1 MYDAKRRGGHRCQ
14 MIDLGRDDG
23 AAARRA
29 LARDLA
35 GAIERREIRPDY
47 QPIVQTVDGRVTAVE
62 ALAHWDHPVRGPLG
76 PAQCAPLAGRFGLVA
91 EYERAILEQACS
103 DRSGWSRAGR
113 SVGLAVD
120 VATPHLLLPGFPA
133 MVAEAL
139 DATGTEPATLML
151 EMDEDAAAEHG
162 ERVAPVLERLRAL
175 GVGLA
180 IEGFGTARSSLA
192 SLRNLE
198 VDEVKLDS
206 RLVGELPRDP
216 ASHAMVF
223 ATTEL
228 AHLLGMVVVA
238 EGVETE
244 EQRHQVTL
252 LGCDYS
258 QGRYFFPPVRAD
270 ELSPLLA

>member
-1 MYDAKRRGGHRCQ
+1 
-14 MIDLGRDDG
+14 
-23 AAARRA
+23 
-29 LARDLA
+29 
-35 GAIERREIRPDY
+35 
-47 QPIVQTVDGRVTAVE
+47 
-62 ALAHWDHPVRGPLG
+62 
-76 PAQCAPLAGRFGLVA
+76 
-91 EYERAILEQACS
+91 
-103 DRSGWSRAGR
+103 
-113 SVGLAVD
+113 
-120 VATPHLLLPGFPA
+120 